1 MLWSGVFLFP
11 FYSRGNWGPESS
23 VTCTKSCCWWGA
35 LLKTVYLCTLSK
47 ILCFLCLRVQS
58 LSHLWLFCDPMD
70 CSPPGSSVH
79 GILPAKI
86 LEYVVISSSRG
97 SCQPRDWTHAFCIGS
112 GFFTPEPL
120 GRPTLLVPYC
130 KDIVGQWCSVFWH
143 QGLVSMDH
151 DGGNRFRMIQVY
163 YIYCVLYFYYYD
175 ISSTSD
181 HQALDPGGWGP
192 LF

>member
-1 MLWSGVFLFP
+1 MGFSQQGYWNRLPFP
-11 FYSRGNWGPESS
+11 
-23 VTCTKSCCWWGA
+23 
-35 LLKTVYLCTLSK
+35 
-47 ILCFLCLRVQS
+47 
-58 LSHLWLFCDPMD
+58 
-70 CSPPGSSVH
+70 PPGDLANPGIEPMPSVLA
-79 GILPAKI
+79 G
-86 LEYVVISSSRG
+86 
-97 SCQPRDWTHAFCIGS
+97 
-112 GFFTPEPL
+112 GFFTPESL

-130 KDIVGQWCSVFWH
+130 KDIVGQRCSIFWH